1 MGRRYPLAK
10 EASSA
15 KIKFEMKEELEKL
28 TKDLFALIGTEADVV
43 VTKEEDVYKVDINPK
58 DQAGLII
65 GHKGE
70 TLAAIEM
77 FLAMALKKSK
87 EEWVKVVVN
96 VGDWKEKQDDY
107 LKSIADQAA
116 QRARE
121 TGEAQ
126 PLYNLTPSQR
136 RTIHLYLGE
145 SNDIETESMGEGTER
160 YLVIKAK
167 A

>member
-1 MGRRYPLAK
+1 MTD
-10 EASSA
+10 
-15 KIKFEMKEELEKL
+15 ELKKL
-28 TKDLFALIGTEADVV
+28 TEELFALLGLEASIDVA
-43 VTKEEDVYKVDINPK
+43 EDGDIYKVDINPK
-58 DQAGLII
+58 DQAGLVI

-70 TLAAIEM
+70 TLAAIET
-77 FLAMALKKSK
+77 FLAMAIKKAK
-87 EEWVKVVVN
+87 GEWVKIIVN
-96 VGDWKEKQDDY
+96 VGDWKEKQEDY

-121 TGEAQ
+121 TGAPQ

-145 SNDIETESMGEGTER
+145 SEDITTESQGEGTDR

-167 A
+167 S

>member
-1 MGRRYPLAK
+1 MK
-10 EASSA
+10 DQIE
-15 KIKFEMKEELEKL
+15 KI
-28 TKDLFALIGTEADVV
+28 TKDLFELLGVEVEIVV
-43 VTKEEDVYKVDINPK
+43 SGSDEDYKIDIKPK

-70 TLAAIEM
+70 TLSAIET
-77 FLAMALKKSK
+77 FLAMALKKEK
-87 EEWVKVVVN
+87 GEWVRVSLN
-96 VGDWKEKQDDY
+96 VGDWKEKQEDY
-107 LKSIADQAA
+107 LKTIADQAA

-121 TGEAQ
+121 TMQPQ

-145 SNDIETESMGEGTER
+145 SNDIETESVGEGPER

-167 A
+167 S

>member
-1 MGRRYPLAK
+1 MKDEIKKLA
-10 EASSA
+10 
-15 KIKFEMKEELEKL
+15 
-28 TKDLFALIGTEADVV
+28 TDLFGLLSVEATVEVSQED
-43 VTKEEDVYKVDINPK
+43 DVYKVDIDPK

-70 TLAAIEM
+70 TLSAIEM
-77 FLAMALKKSK
+77 FLAMAIKKSTG
-87 EEWVKVVVN
+87 EWAKVVVN
-96 VGDWKEKQDDY
+96 VGDWKEKQEDY

-121 TGEAQ
+121 TATAQ
-126 PLYNLTPSQR
+126 PLYNLTASQR
-136 RTIHLYLGE
+136 RIIHLYLSE
-145 SNDIETESMGEGTER
+145 SNDIETESQGEGNDR